1 MDQWG
6 AFVFFVGWCGIA
18 LIYAYIMVPETAGRA
33 LENMDALFENPWYM
47 MRRLLSMLPVASLMK
62 NLKCKPHI

>member
-1 MDQWG
+1 MNQWG
-6 AFVFFVGWCGIA
+6 AFVFFVAWCIIA

-47 MRRLLSMLPVASLMK
+47 MRKVAVAAPNSKLDEESGV
-62 NLKCKPHI
+62 